1 MISGYNMLA
10 KKRSYHEI
18 LLKVVNIYLFLFIL
32 CIIYGS
38 IYALLKKKN
47 INLIF
52 DIFIDI
58 LSNKGNLGILWF
70 MVALSIIYLITP
82 ILYNLRD
89 NRKLVLSLAV
99 ISSLIFISNIFLKK
113 YSDVIIKDIVI
124 QPVRL
129 WTWTTYYLLGYNI
142 RNNNILSRKNNPIFL
157 VIITLIA
164 VNYEYFI
171 GKYIFVNLYAESFYD
186 SLIIKIWIIL
196 LWNYAMHISID
207 KKLFNKITVLSKATF
222 CVYILQVILFSIIH
236 NVIKIKTNVFINCS
250 TFVLST
256 IILFIISILIG
267 KTKILNRYFSLKIIK
282 VKK

>member
-47 INLIF
+47 INVIF

-70 MVALSIIYLITP
+70 MVALSIIYLIMP

-124 QPVRL
+124 QPLRL
-129 WTWTTYYLLGYNI
+129 WTWITYYLLGYNI

-171 GKYIFVNLYAESFYD
+171 GK
-186 SLIIKIWIIL
+186 
-196 LWNYAMHISID
+196 
-207 KKLFNKITVLSKATF
+207 
-222 CVYILQVILFSIIH
+222 
-236 NVIKIKTNVFINCS
+236 FICRK
-250 TFVLST
+250 FL
-256 IILFIISILIG
+256 
-267 KTKILNRYFSLKIIK
+267 
-282 VKK
+282 